1 MSIDWAVLANFALL
15 WLVIVPTPG
24 ANSLMVT
31 HVALNESPLH
41 VAMAIAG
48 NMIAIMLIAGA
59 ALLGWAAVLETAP
72 WARTAVHVL
81 GGAYLVYFGFRLL
94 RAGHVARPAT
104 AAHTPVDAPRMTPR
118 EALTRGIVTQLS
130 NAQAVFFVTSI
141 YAATG
146 VLRSSLATGLATVL
160 VILVLNAT
168 YLGGLGW
175 VFQRERAR
183 AAYGRARHWIETAIG
198 ALFIVFGLRL
208 MLREMWR

>member
-1 MSIDWAVLANFALL
+1 MSIDWTVLANFALL

-31 HVALNESPLH
+31 HIALNESPLH
-41 VAMAIAG
+41 VALAIAG
-48 NMIAIMLIAGA
+48 NMIAITIIAGA
-59 ALLGWAAVLETAP
+59 ALLGWAAVLEALP
-72 WARTAVHVL
+72 WARIAVHVL
-81 GGAYLVYFGFRLL
+81 GGAYLVYVGVRLL
-94 RAGHVARPAT
+94 RAGLTARPG
-104 AAHTPVDAPRMTPR
+104 AAARAAGDASHMTPT
-118 EALTRGIVTQLS
+118 EALSRGIVTQLS
-130 NAQAVFFVTSI
+130 NAQAIFFVTSI

-146 VLRSSLATGLATVL
+146 VLRSSLATGLATIV

-183 AAYGRARHWIETAIG
+183 AASHRARHWIETAIG

-208 MLREMWR
+208 MLRELWR

>member
-1 MSIDWAVLANFALL
+1 MNIDWTVLANFALL

-31 HVALNESPLH
+31 HIALNESPLH
-41 VAMAIAG
+41 VALAILG
-48 NMIAIMLIAGA
+48 NMIAIALIAGG
-59 ALLGWAAVLETAP
+59 ALLGWASLLEALP
-72 WARTAVHVL
+72 WARLAVHVL
-81 GGAYLVYFGFRLL
+81 GGAYLVYFGVHLL
-94 RAGHVARPAT
+94 RAGLDARST
-104 AAHTPVDAPRMTPR
+104 GDVRSSTDFPRMSPP
-118 EALTRGIVTQLS
+118 EALSRGIVTQLS
-130 NAQAVFFVTSI
+130 NAQAIFFVTSI

-146 VLRSSLATGLATVL
+146 VLRSSLSTGLATIV

-183 AAYGRARHWIETAIG
+183 LAYGRARHWIETAIG

-208 MLREMWR
+208 MLREVWR